1 MQDKPSLTIAAD
13 DPPATTYDADDII
26 SEVEL
31 ERALLV
37 VPKGALVLASI
48 AVGTLMLGW
57 LAVYFMVFLPRGP
70 IG

>member
-1 MQDKPSLTIAAD
+1 MQNNPGLTIEAD
-13 DPPATTYDADDII
+13 DPSGTTYDADDII

-31 ERALLV
+31 EQALLM
-37 VPKGALVLASI
+37 VPRGALVLASI

-57 LAVYFMVFLPRGP
+57 LAVYFLVFLPRGP